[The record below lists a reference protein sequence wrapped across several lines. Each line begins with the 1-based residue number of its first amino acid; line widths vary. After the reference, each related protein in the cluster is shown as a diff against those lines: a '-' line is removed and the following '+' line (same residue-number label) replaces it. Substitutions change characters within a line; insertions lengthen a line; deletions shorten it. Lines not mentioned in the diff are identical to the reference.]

1 MLHLSGM
8 NEMEKVI
15 ISYRNFSEFADCVKA
30 KVKRCFRVRNFDTYI
45 LMRTSTEKQGTVSS
59 ESYNIHSKAAKTV
72 NKQKQPS
79 EVCCEKKIH
88 RKSPV
93 PNSHF

>member
-1 MLHLSGM
+1 
-8 NEMEKVI
+8 
-15 ISYRNFSEFADCVKA
+15 
-30 KVKRCFRVRNFDTYI
+30 
-45 LMRTSTEKQGTVSS
+45 MRTSTEKQGTVSS

>member
-1 MLHLSGM
+1 
-8 NEMEKVI
+8 
-15 ISYRNFSEFADCVKA
+15 
-30 KVKRCFRVRNFDTYI
+30 
-45 LMRTSTEKQGTVSS
+45 MRTSTEKQGTVSS

-79 EVCCEKKIH
+79 EVCCKKKIH